1 MSEREEKFEKML
13 QGVQEEYDVTI
24 SKMEKLKTE
33 GKTKTVTYR
42 QLMSTKLTLQ
52 NMLSRYEIYGLLD
65 KCQGLYI
72 NRSMEQ
78 KTYLFYS
85 KNPTA
90 CWRKHMI

>member
-1 MSEREEKFEKML
+1 MSEREEKFERML

-65 KCQGLYI
+65 
-72 NRSMEQ
+72 
-78 KTYLFYS
+78 
-85 KNPTA
+85 
-90 CWRKHMI
+90 

>member
-33 GKTKTVTYR
+33 GKTKTVTYK

-52 NMLSRYEIYGLLD
+52 NILSRYKIYGLLD
-65 KCQGLYI
+65 
-72 NRSMEQ
+72 
-78 KTYLFYS
+78 
-85 KNPTA
+85 
-90 CWRKHMI
+90 

>member
-13 QGVQEEYDVTI
+13 QGVREEYDVTI

-65 KCQGLYI
+65 
-72 NRSMEQ
+72 
-78 KTYLFYS
+78 
-85 KNPTA
+85 
-90 CWRKHMI
+90 